1 MNEGS
6 KMPKEAILAN
16 LHSKISNYYKQNVG
30 YTKEEVLDAIEAR
43 DIKLLRSISMR
54 AASISSGIYSRLM

>member
-6 KMPKEAILAN
+6 KLPKEEILAN
-16 LHSKISNYYKQNVG
+16 LHSKINTYYKQNVG
-30 YTKEEVLDAIEAR
+30 YTKEEVLDAIDSR
-43 DIKLLRSISMR
+43 NIKLLRDISIR